1 MAARFTIAQVEEVV
15 PLGSIPPEQVH
26 VPGIYV
32 KAVVVA
38 QDEKRIE
45 RLTTRADADAHSP
58 ISVTSKR
65 RPKQDEHAEVIR
77 ERIAR
82 RAALELK
89 DGMNVN
95 LGIGMPTLASNFL
108 PEGVNIMLQSENGLL
123 GMGPYPVKV
132 RTHTRTYITLT
143 PLAHAAA
150 APASASL
157 LADLVTLLLLL
168 CCACAG

>member
-1 MAARFTIAQVEEVV
+1 MKAWRADPYGNLIFRGTAQNFNPECAMAARFTIAQVEELV
-15 PLGSIPPEQVH
+15 PLGAIPPEQVH
-26 VPGIYV
+26 LPGIYV
-32 KAVVVA
+32 KAIVVA
-38 QDEKRIE
+38 QDDKRIE
-45 RLTTRADADAHSP
+45 RLTTRADAHSP

-65 RPKQDEHAEVIR
+65 KPKHDEHAEEIR

-123 GMGPYPVKV
+123 GMGPYPIKV
-132 RTHTRTYITLT
+132 QALHPPPSSLPT
-143 PLAHAAA
+143 P
-150 APASASL
+150 S
-157 LADLVTLLLLL
+157 
-168 CCACAG
+168 GIR